1 MSKFYVEINIGNEAM
16 QTPED
21 VKLALKK
28 VIKDLDIVANGNI
41 WDANGNKVG
50 MFWWEMQQSR

>member
-1 MSKFYVEINIGNEAM
+1 MSKFYVEINIGNDAM
-16 QTPED
+16 QTHED

-41 WDANGNKVG
+41 WDTNGNKVG